1 MKHAAADAPTDDPH
15 LVGTDADGR
24 RHLRV
29 PIPASGRG
37 KEKSYLIAEF
47 SLAPYSL
54 EPDSPWSRLIDLIVD
69 AVVME
74 MMEEATNPMVAVSE
88 ADGAAPK
95 AKPRTPLG
103 GAEDNQ

>member
-37 KEKSYLIAEF
+37 KEKSYLIA
-47 SLAPYSL
+47 
-54 EPDSPWSRLIDLIVD
+54 
-69 AVVME
+69 
-74 MMEEATNPMVAVSE
+74 
-88 ADGAAPK
+88 
-95 AKPRTPLG
+95 
-103 GAEDNQ
+103 